1 MTTRALTLTV
11 SSALLAL
18 LVSVAFLVPVPYVT
32 ESPGLTADVLGNDI
46 SADGQQTDT
55 PVITID
61 GDVESYP
68 TSGEL
73 LLTTVSVTNPDSRVT
88 LLQALGAW
96 FDEEDALLPRD
107 VVYPPDQ
114 SADEVREETAV
125 AMTGSQSTSEVA
137 AADAAGYEVTATAG
151 VAEVAADGPSDG
163 KLEVDDQ
170 ILAVGGQPVEG
181 SAELI
186 EAVRASTPGEAL
198 PLLVRRG
205 DTRRV
210 IDVVPQDDDGRTAIG
225 ISVGDTYSVPFDVE
239 FNLERDIGGPSAGT
253 IFALAIYDKLTPG
266 ELTGGLVVAGTG
278 EMDYDGTVG
287 PIGGIQ
293 QKIVSSAEDGASVF
307 LAPADNCDDALAAP
321 VESDEIQILRIGTL
335 DEAIDALETLAEDP
349 DADVPTCE
357 AT

>member
-46 SADGQQTDT
+46 SVDGQETDT

-88 LLQALGAW
+88 LLQAFGAW

-114 SADEVREETAV
+114 TPDEAREETAV

-137 AADAAGYEVTATAG
+137 AAVAAGYEVTATAG
-151 VAEVAADGPSDG
+151 VAEVLPEGPSDG
-163 KLEVDDQ
+163 RLEVDDQ
-170 ILAVGGQPVEG
+170 ILAVDGEPVAG
-181 SAELI
+181 SE
-186 EAVRASTPGEAL
+186 EVVESVRAAAPGE
-198 PLLVRRG
+198 PLGLVVRR
-205 DTRRV
+205 DNSRQV
-210 IDVVPQDDDGRTAIG
+210 VDVVPVADDGRTTIG
-225 ISVGDTYSVPFDVE
+225 VSVGDSYSVPFDVE

-266 ELTGGLVVAGTG
+266 DLTGGEVVAGTG
-278 EMDYDGTVG
+278 EMFYDGTVG

-293 QKIVSSAEDGASVF
+293 QKLVSSVDDGASVF
-307 LAPADNCDDALAAP
+307 LAPADNCDDALQAP
-321 VESDEIQILRIGTL
+321 VEPGEIQIVRIGTL
-335 DEAIDALETLAEDP
+335 DEAIDALEALAEDP

>member
-18 LVSVAFLVPVPYVT
+18 LVSVALLVPVPYVT

-46 SADGQQTDT
+46 SVDGQETDT

-68 TSGEL
+68 TDGEL

-88 LLQALGAW
+88 LLQALAAW

-114 SADEVREETAV
+114 TPDEVREETAV

-137 AADAAGYEVTATAG
+137 AAVAAGYDVTATAG
-151 VAEVAADGPSDG
+151 VAEVLPDGPSDG
-163 KLEVDDQ
+163 DLEVDDQ
-170 ILAVGGQPVEG
+170 ILAVGGEPVAG
-181 SAELI
+181 SEDLI
-186 EAVRASTPGEAL
+186 DAVRAATAGEVL
-198 PLLVRRG
+198 QLVVRR
-205 DTRRV
+205 DDARRIVEV
-210 IDVVPQDDDGRTAIG
+210 IPEDDEGRTTIG
-225 ISVGDTYSVPFDVE
+225 ISVGDTYTMPFEVQ
-239 FNLERDIGGPSAGT
+239 FSLERDIGGPSAGT

-266 ELTGGLVVAGTG
+266 ELTGGRVVAGTG
-278 EMDYDGTVG
+278 EMFYDGTVG

-307 LAPADNCDDALAAP
+307 LAPADNCDDALEAP
-321 VESDEIQILRIGTL
+321 VEPDEIRIVRIGTL
-335 DEAIDALETLAEDP
+335 GEAIDALEALAEDP